1 MKPVKIRLFN
11 NNTPFNNSTVVILI
25 ALLLVILLAF
35 KSCTTDTPETPPQP
49 STGQIYLYGELHGN
63 DNIYAAEFEQWQ
75 SYYQEQNMRHL
86 FVELPYYTAEF
97 LNIWLQADNDD
108 ILNEI
113 YEDLQGTVSYDT
125 NMREFYRQIKQ
136 N

>member
-1 MKPVKIRLFN
+1 MKPIKIRLFN
-11 NNTPFNNSTVVILI
+11 NNTPFNNST
-25 ALLLVILLAF
+25 AVILLALLVVMLCAF
-35 KSCTTDTPETPPQP
+35 KSCTADKPETPPQP

-63 DNIYAAEFEQWQ
+63 DNIYAAELEQWQ

-97 LNIWLQADNDD
+97 LNLWLQADNDD

-113 YEDLQGTVSYDT
+113 YASRSYASSRLEVS
-125 NMREFYRQIKQ
+125 I
-136 N
+136 

>member
-1 MKPVKIRLFN
+1 MKHMKPVKIRLFN

-63 DNIYAAEFEQWQ
+63 DNIYAAEF
-75 SYYQEQNMRHL
+75 
-86 FVELPYYTAEF
+86 
-97 LNIWLQADNDD
+97 
-108 ILNEI
+108 
-113 YEDLQGTVSYDT
+113 
-125 NMREFYRQIKQ
+125 
-136 N
+136 